1 MILFSTAGTP
11 LCVKSGGTLEG
22 IRKVHELSLDALEW
36 EFVRGVRYNPTL
48 AKQIGE
54 AAAKNKV
61 SLSCHAPYYL
71 NLLSDEPKKKA
82 YSKHLILESARML
95 SDAVKAGAPHGE
107 GGGRVVFHAGYFMK
121 KPPQQAMREMR
132 EEFKAL
138 LAKKK
143 EECLRVVFAP
153 ELTGKPSAWGS
164 LGELCELCSEFSL
177 DDFNP
182 TIDFAHHLARGNA
195 LKTTSDYEKIF
206 DALKRALGAG
216 ALRSLHSH
224 FSGINYSAKG
234 EVNHLAVDAE
244 SPPFAPLARV
254 LKARKCAGVI
264 VCESPNNEEDAL
276 AMKRVYEGAKK

>member
-1 MILFSTAGTP
+1 M
-11 LCVKSGGTLEG
+11 
-22 IRKVHELSLDALEW
+22 RKLDLDALEL
-36 EFVRGVRYNPTL
+36 EYVRGVRFNPAL

-54 AAAKNKV
+54 AAAKHDV

-71 NLLSDEPKKKA
+71 NLLSDEPKKRA

-95 SDAVKAGAPHGE
+95 NGAVTVGAPCGE

-121 KPPQQAMREMR
+121 KAPAQALREMR
-132 EEFKAL
+132 EEFKEL

-143 EECLRVVFAP
+143 EERLHVVFAP

-164 LGELCELCSEFSL
+164 LDELCELCSEFSL
-177 DDFNP
+177 SDFNP
-182 TIDFAHHLARGNA
+182 CIDFAHHLARGNA
-195 LKTTSDYEKIF
+195 LKSEKDYEKIF
-206 DALKRALGAG
+206 DALKKSLGTE
-216 ALRSLHSH
+216 ALRSLHCH

-234 EVNHLAVDAE
+234 EVNHLAVAAE

-254 LKARKCAGVI
+254 LRARACAGVI

-276 AMKRVYEGAKK
+276 EMQRIYGRALASKK